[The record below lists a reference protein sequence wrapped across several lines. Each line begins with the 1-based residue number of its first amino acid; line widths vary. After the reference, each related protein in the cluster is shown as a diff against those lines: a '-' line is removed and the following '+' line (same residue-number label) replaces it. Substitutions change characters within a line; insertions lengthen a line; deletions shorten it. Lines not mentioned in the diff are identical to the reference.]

1 MSRSGSRSAMY
12 FRLLFRAAALRKGQA
27 AAALTAIVAAATA
40 ATAMLNLFV
49 DVQAKLR
56 KEFRNFG
63 ANIIVQAKGGQ
74 SFTPEALHEIE
85 STVTGR
91 GLAVPF
97 AYAVAR
103 TEKDQP
109 IVIAGTDLDL
119 VRKLNPWWSVSS
131 WPKA

>member
-1 MSRSGSRSAMY
+1 MMRRGSRSAMY

-27 AAALTAIVAAATA
+27 VAALTAIVVAAAA

-63 ANIIVQAKGGQ
+63 ANIVVEAKNGGFVPGQ
-74 SFTPEALHEIE
+74 IGAIQNGVS
-85 STVTGR
+85 GR

-103 TEKDQP
+103 DEKDRA
-109 IVIAGTDLDL
+109 IVVAGAGFWLG
-119 VRKLNPWWSVSS
+119 RKV
-131 WPKA
+131 KTCVG

>member
-1 MSRSGSRSAMY
+1 MRRGSRSGMY

-27 AAALTAIVAAATA
+27 AAALMAIVVAAAA

-63 ANIIVQAKGGQ
+63 ANIVVEAKGA
-74 SFTPEALHEIE
+74 SFTPEQIIAIQRAVSGH
-85 STVTGR
+85 

-97 AYAVAR
+97 AYTVAR
-103 TEKDQP
+103 DEKGRP
-109 IVIAGTDLDL
+109 IVVAGTDFVL
-119 VRKLNPWWSVSS
+119 VRKLNPWWAVST
-131 WPKA
+131 WPQAS